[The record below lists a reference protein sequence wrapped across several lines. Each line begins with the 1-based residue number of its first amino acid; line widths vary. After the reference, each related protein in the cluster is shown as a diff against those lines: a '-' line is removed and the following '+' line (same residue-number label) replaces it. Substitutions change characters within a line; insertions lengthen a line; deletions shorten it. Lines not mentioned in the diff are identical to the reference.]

1 MRSPYSVQL
10 FCAALMLGAVRSAVP
25 PPSSPSSLSPP
36 SIQSGALQV
45 SLDREG
51 NFTLQISGMP
61 SVGSQP
67 LSLFVDGATHTIANK
82 GLHCGA
88 TTSTSGADRFGAYSG
103 LRLNCTANA
112 STRVSFEWKAYA
124 PLGGTGEGRLVA
136 TVNLPDGANGTD
148 AQPGFSAARGDPRQ
162 FAPFPA
168 FAVEGAFNVSVF
180 RSELLHPPHTG
191 NPLAYTASRISN
203 LSIMNRHSLKHDAL
217 SRMRWKCLVS
227 LVLHAFAYS
236 FRSLPIKTIDSA
248 RKGSGFLCYGADK
261 AHMFSV
267 HAKAA
272 GGLGGANAFAGQKQS
287 CFTLGGGPAA
297 LFWGPGGKRVGE
309 KGSRRSNLP
318 PSLRALVVGPASAF
332 HLNYHTRLAAPATS
346 TVEKA
351 GRSGLTSGATVGST
365 AAGAGG
371 GVGLGAN
378 ICTPTWGTDYVCCDM
393 MHVVNI
399 TTPAACCAQCQS
411 QPGCTA
417 WKLNTKDPT
426 HTCFLKSGKL
436 TNPVACPDCVVGQ
449 SAGGGGGGGGDKVW
463 SFGVSGDVM
472 SVPAGFRQSTM
483 LVYSDEGLNAA
494 WDGWGG
500 AIRKAYDT
508 DKKAD
513 EDVFLSALSIWTDN
527 GAATL
532 GAGWR
537 NIGNPKATPPPYT
550 KLGGDVGF
558 MNWNWSMVSTEVLG
572 NVADGVRATGIAP
585 RGAQLDC
592 WWYPVQ
598 LSNHPF
604 WCVSDW
610 VLPEQYYPNGTGGVR
625 DTMGVPLIL
634 YFPALCV
641 DNAWNASG
649 KYTWSDT
656 KAKGFVVPIA
666 EQSAMFWGD
675 MFDYGAKLAAKSI
688 DPAALPWPGV
698 WAPPMVRAAWQGTN
712 LAAYETDFYHNI
724 VAETPEF
731 RQRFGAGEMFLDGI
745 NTACADRNMTAQ
757 LCAGNPPSFLE
768 ALTMPSITNAR
779 ASIDYDWGTV
789 FPFTIRGRARTTGF
803 TTGPRRTTRGCS
815 GRRGSRPP
823 RTTSGRRIAT

>member
-1 MRSPYSVQL
+1 MPDV
-10 FCAALMLGAVRSAVP
+10 LGLSGPSRVRLLLP
-25 PPSSPSSLSPP
+25 LPPSPTPP
-36 SIQSGALQV
+36 LHS
-45 SLDREG
+45 
-51 NFTLQISGMP
+51 
-61 SVGSQP
+61 
-67 LSLFVDGATHTIANK
+67 FV
-82 GLHCGA
+82 GLH
-88 TTSTSGADRFGAYSG
+88 TPHYTLSVTHP
-103 LRLNCTANA
+103 LR
-112 STRVSFEWKAYA
+112 S
-124 PLGGTGEGRLVA
+124 
-136 TVNLPDGANGTD
+136 
-148 AQPGFSAARGDPRQ
+148 Q
-162 FAPFPA
+162 
-168 FAVEGAFNVSVF
+168 
-180 RSELLHPPHTG
+180 
-191 NPLAYTASRISN
+191 
-203 LSIMNRHSLKHDAL
+203 
-217 SRMRWKCLVS
+217 
-227 LVLHAFAYS
+227 
-236 FRSLPIKTIDSA
+236 
-248 RKGSGFLCYGADK
+248 GSGFLCYGADK

-297 LFWGPGGKRVGE
+297 LFWGPGAGE
-309 KGSRRSNLP
+309 KGARRSNP
-318 PSLRALVVGPASAF
+318 RSNLRALVVGPASAF
-332 HLNYHTRLAAPATS
+332 HLNYHTRLAAPAAP

-351 GRSGLTSGATVGST
+351 GRSGRTSGA
-365 AAGAGG
+365 

-378 ICTPTWGTDYVCCDM
+378 ICTPTRGTDYVCCDM

-472 SVPAGFRQSTM
+472 SVPAGFSQSTM

-532 GAGWR
+532 GAGWS
-537 NIGNPKATPPPYT
+537 NIGNPAATPPPYT
-550 KLGGDVGF
+550 KLGDDVGY

-656 KAKGFVVPIA
+656 KSKGFVVPIA

-675 MFDYGAKLAAKSI
+675 MFDYGAKLAAKSV
-688 DPAALPWPGV
+688 DPTALPWPGV

-779 ASIDYDWGTV
+779 ASIDYDWDGV
-789 FPFTIRGRARTTGF
+789 PVHN
-803 TTGPRRTTRGCS
+803 TGPRSNNGFHNWAAPDNAWVFWAT
-815 GRRGSRPP
+815 
-823 RTTSGRRIAT
+823 RIAPSKGTSVNHSYERVTYV